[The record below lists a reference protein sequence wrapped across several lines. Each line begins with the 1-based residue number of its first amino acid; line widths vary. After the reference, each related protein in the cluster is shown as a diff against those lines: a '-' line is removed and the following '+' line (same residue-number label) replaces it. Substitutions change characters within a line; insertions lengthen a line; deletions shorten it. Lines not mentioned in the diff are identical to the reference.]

1 MAVCQYQMCCMTHR
15 YREQAPSHSKPASA
29 DKKEF
34 AHYMAVPDDSP
45 SDESLL
51 ARYRTGDAGA
61 FEVLYTRHRQGL
73 YRFLLSLSN
82 KAELTEEIY
91 QDTWLSL
98 IRSNTQP
105 QGRASFRTWLFQIA
119 RNRLI
124 DHWRKHGIHYPLHD
138 SYDEQVHAQPD
149 SSAGPEQQLSLSRDN
164 ARLDAALQDLPE
176 DQREVFLLRLHGEL
190 EVPQIAA
197 LTGAP
202 LETVKSRLR
211 YAQQKLRRLLA
222 EEIPV

>member
-1 MAVCQYQMCCMTHR
+1 V
-15 YREQAPSHSKPASA
+15 
-29 DKKEF
+29 
-34 AHYMAVPDDSP
+34 
-45 SDESLL
+45 SLC
-51 ARYRTGDAGA
+51 
-61 FEVLYTRHRQGL
+61 
-73 YRFLLSLSN
+73 N
-82 KAELTEEIY
+82 KAELAEEIY

-124 DHWRKHGIHYPLHD
+124 DHWRKHGVYNPLHD
-138 SYDEQVHAQPD
+138 SYDEQLHAQAD
-149 SSAGPEQQLSLSRDN
+149 DSAGPEQHLSLSRDQ
-164 ARLDAALQDLPE
+164 ARLDAAVQSLPE

-190 EVPQIAA
+190 EVPQIAT

-211 YAQQKLRRLLA
+211 YALQKLRRLLA
-222 EEIPV
+222 EEVIV